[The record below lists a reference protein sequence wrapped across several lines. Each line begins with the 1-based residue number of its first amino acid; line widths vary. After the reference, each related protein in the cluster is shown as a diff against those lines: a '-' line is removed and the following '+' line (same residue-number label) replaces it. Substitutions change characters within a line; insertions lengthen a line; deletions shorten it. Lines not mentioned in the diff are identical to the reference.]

1 MSIEQI
7 LIGMLGL
14 ACGAIGWFAREIYNA
29 VQKLKDD
36 LRLLE
41 VRIGTDYGVSGLLWA
56 ERVMK
61 RFFERKYGIEPTD
74 RAPLGDK

>member
-14 ACGAIGWFAREIYNA
+14 ACGAIGWFACEIYNA

-41 VRIGTDYGVSGLLWA
+41 VRIGTDYV
-56 ERVMK
+56 R
-61 RFFERKYGIEPTD
+61 YD
-74 RAPLGDK
+74 RLQDALKPIKETLDEIKQSLQHKADK

>member
-7 LIGMLGL
+7 LIGKLGL

-41 VRIGTDYGVSGLLWA
+41 VRIGTDYV
-56 ERVMK
+56 R
-61 RFFERKYGIEPTD
+61 YD
-74 RAPLGDK
+74 RLQDALKPIKETLDEIKQSLQHKADK

>member
-36 LRLLE
+36 LRLL
-41 VRIGTDYGVSGLLWA
+41 
-56 ERVMK
+56 
-61 RFFERKYGIEPTD
+61 
-74 RAPLGDK
+74 